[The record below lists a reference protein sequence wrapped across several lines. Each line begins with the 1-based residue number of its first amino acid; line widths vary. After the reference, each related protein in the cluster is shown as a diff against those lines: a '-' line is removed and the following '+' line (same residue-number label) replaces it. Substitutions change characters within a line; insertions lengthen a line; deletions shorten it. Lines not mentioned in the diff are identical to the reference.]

1 MVIVDSKS
9 LYFVGFLPPPPLFYR
24 FHGSLSIEV
33 SNHHP
38 NMRIIRRKIALLLG
52 QWISE
57 VYFL

>member
-1 MVIVDSKS
+1 MDIVDSKS
-9 LYFVGFLPPPPLFYR
+9 LYSLVLPPRLFYR

-57 VYFL
+57 VHVL